1 MYAGVIPKGVLHS
14 CSLEG
19 VVSRR
24 KKKRAQKS
32 EWSLV
37 TLGAPSSPSVVA
49 GTWVREVDG
58 MVRQLVV
65 SKLDAT

>member
-1 MYAGVIPKGVLHS
+1 MYASVIPEGVLHS

-19 VVSRR
+19 DVSRM
-24 KKKRAQKS
+24 KKKQAQKC
-32 EWSLV
+32 EWSPV

-58 MVRQLVV
+58 VMRQLVV